1 MININQQ
8 TAFFSC
14 NFSIFKS
21 FNKSVFQ
28 QNSNLEDANNTKKSI
43 YVHILAPPVAE
54 ILKLKKH
61 IAQLKDELV
70 TISRWRHDNN
80 TSNTIFDLFDTWKQ
94 KGRHAL
100 YRINNH
106 TEDLK
111 KSKRKPS
118 NNNHTYRQCCSSKW
132 LLTRKI
138 K

>member
-1 MININQQ
+1 MC
-8 TAFFSC
+8 T
-14 NFSIFKS
+14 
-21 FNKSVFQ
+21 FQ
-28 QNSNLEDANNTKKSI
+28 PPCCRDTKI
-43 YVHILAPPVAE
+43 
-54 ILKLKKH
+54 KKH

-111 KSKRKPS
+111 KKAKENPKTTIALITGVVLAS
-118 NNNHTYRQCCSSKW
+118 C